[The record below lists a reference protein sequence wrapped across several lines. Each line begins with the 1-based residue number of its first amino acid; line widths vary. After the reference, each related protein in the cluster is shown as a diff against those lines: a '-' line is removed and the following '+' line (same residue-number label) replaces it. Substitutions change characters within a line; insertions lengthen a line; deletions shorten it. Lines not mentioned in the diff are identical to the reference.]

1 MEPEALRRRAR
12 LSQSGAEHEQSRIAI
27 RGLDPDYIRQL
38 EHFPRFTHE
47 QIHSRIQAMNP
58 GDMHTAAQVWVSIAD
73 SMFGALSTL
82 HATVQTTLAAAMSG
96 HLADAAETAAR
107 QFVRDATDVAEIAHS
122 TGHRVIAA
130 AYGAEAVRKT
140 VPPPVPDAPAG
151 TKDEQYHLAL
161 AALDANYVPIYPP
174 AGTAVPAFFALR
186 SPGDTASENLG
197 GTADATQDTG
207 QRTTPLSD
215 AWSGPG
221 GSHDPGSR
229 PPGTTAA
236 ATDPGDS
243 QHFPASGTEADA
255 QDPAYR
261 SPDRRTSGDQP
272 STAPPRTDPETH
284 PATTTP
290 PTSPFT
296 PTPGGHPAVPLSPTP
311 ATPDPGRSFP
321 GPPSPEPLTQPRQ
334 LNSPN
339 LAAPPGSAP
348 SGMFAPGGRPTTDPD
363 SSHRTPPWLI
373 RDRQDELLGSPLPHV
388 PPTIG
393 AEFPAARNDLM
404 QPDIDNPG

>member
-27 RGLDPDYIRQL
+27 RGLDPDYIRHL
-38 EHFPRFTHE
+38 EHFPGFTHE
-47 QIHSRIQAMNP
+47 QIHSRVQAMNP
-58 GDMHTAAQVWVSIAD
+58 GDMHTAAQIWVSIAD

-82 HATVQTTLAAAMSG
+82 HATVQTTLADAMSG

-140 VPPPVPDAPAG
+140 VPPPVPDAPADA
-151 TKDEQYHLAL
+151 KDEQYHLAL

-186 SPGDTASENLG
+186 SPGDIASENLG
-197 GTADATQDTG
+197 GTPDSAPDTG
-207 QRTTPLSD
+207 RPTTPISNTR
-215 AWSGPG
+215 SGPG
-221 GSHDPGSR
+221 GSHDLEPGS
-229 PPGTTAA
+229 PGTAATAA
-236 ATDPGDS
+236 DPGDS
-243 QHFPASGTEADA
+243 QHLPGSGTDADA

-261 SPDRRTSGDQP
+261 SPDRRMPGDQP
-272 STAPPRTDPETH
+272 STAPHQTDPETE
-284 PATTTP
+284 PVAATP
-290 PTSPFT
+290 LTSPFT
-296 PTPGGHPAVPLSPTP
+296 PTPGGHPAIPFSPTP
-311 ATPDPGRSFP
+311 TTPDPGRSFP

-334 LNSPN
+334 PNSPN
-339 LAAPPGSAP
+339 LSTPPGSGP

-373 RDRQDELLGSPLPHV
+373 RDRQDELLGTPLPHV

-404 QPDIDNPG
+404 QTDVDDPG